1 MADANYKYIVIGKGM
16 IGSAA
21 ARHLAERTDGVAL
34 IGPDEPRDPANH
46 DGAFA
51 DHYDEGRITRILD
64 PHLVWA
70 KLARESIR
78 RYRDMESRS
87 GIAFYHE
94 VGQLSVGPLDRAVS
108 EYVPNSEQVML
119 DLNEG
124 FEKLGPEILESRF
137 PKLSFESQCSG
148 LYQSSDAGHISAR
161 GIVVAE
167 TALARGH
174 GADVISEEAVSAESG
189 TGGVEVRTSGGG
201 VYRADRILVAAGGF
215 TRDSGLV
222 PRTLDVD
229 VLAVNVVYI
238 ELTESEAGDLSNLPS
253 MIYMTGRPND
263 SCYIVPPVQ
272 YRDGKYRMKI
282 GGSEGHA
289 GLGSMAG
296 DQGVVQGAGHVG
308 GARPPMGQDPGHDSL
323 PASYPRRTRD
333 SRHLRREQDPYGAAL
348 HRYGGRA
355 HRRGNGRQR
364 TCGEVG
370 GRDREAGR
378 ADPTRG
384 DVGLGHRSEPL
395 QGEDSDARV
404 KRRVN
409 GQQLRHEPG

>member
-1 MADANYKYIVIGKGM
+1 MADASYKYIVIGKGM

-21 ARHLAERTDGVAL
+21 ARHLAERTEGVAL
-34 IGPDEPRDPANH
+34 IGPDEPRDPSSH
-46 DGAFA
+46 DGVFG

-87 GIAFYHE
+87 GIPFYHE

-124 FEKLGPEILESRF
+124 FEKLGPETLESRF

-161 GIVVAE
+161 GIVEAE
-167 TALARGH
+167 TALAKGH

-189 TGGVEVRTSGGG
+189 AGGVEVRTSGGG
-201 VYRADRILVAAGGF
+201 VYRSDRVLVAAGGF

-238 ELTESEAGDLSNLPS
+238 ELTESEAGDLSDLPS

-263 SCYIVPPVQ
+263 SSYIVPPVQ

-282 GGSEGHA
+282 GGSEGH
-289 GLGSMAG
+289 GSLGSMEAIKAWFRGSGTPAERDRLWDKIQATIPRLQSVPDERVTLGTCAVSKTPTELPYIDMVDERIGVATGGNGLAAKSG
-296 DQGVVQGAGHVG
+296 DEIGRLGALTLLE
-308 GARPPMGQDPGHDSL
+308 ATWDSDLDPGL
-323 PASYPRRTRD
+323 FGAKVRTR
-333 SRHLRREQDPYGAAL
+333 A
-348 HRYGGRA
+348 
-355 HRRGNGRQR
+355 
-364 TCGEVG
+364 
-370 GRDREAGR
+370 
-378 ADPTRG
+378 
-384 DVGLGHRSEPL
+384 
-395 QGEDSDARV
+395 
-404 KRRVN
+404 
-409 GQQLRHEPG
+409 